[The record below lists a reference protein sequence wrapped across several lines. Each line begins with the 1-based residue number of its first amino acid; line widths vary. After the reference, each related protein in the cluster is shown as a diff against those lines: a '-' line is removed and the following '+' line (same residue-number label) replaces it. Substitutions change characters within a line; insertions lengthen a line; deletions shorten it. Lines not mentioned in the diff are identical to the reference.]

1 MELGGKT
8 MKKWRLTTE
17 EPPEKSMNVWVT
29 YMKDGERKVMATKY
43 LAQIKKFLFFDK
55 IEDVIAW
62 MPSEK
67 PEPYGIHEQGIYEQ
81 GIHGYKVFD
90 PDWCCRP
97 AVSVE
102 KQYSCPGKFEEE
114 TELDLCNKGMHFCK
128 NIVDCFSYKRFDS
141 DNKVAEV
148 IAYGKIVENGNKCC
162 TDKLEIVRELSWEE
176 VLEKVNTGK
185 GCTGIG
191 NSGNHNSGD
200 CNSGNRNSG
209 NYNSGNRNS
218 GYCNSGDCNSGNRNS
233 GNCNSGDWNTT
244 NYSSGCFNTIEEKIR
259 MFNKPSKWTY
269 NDWLKSDAY
278 FIMKK
283 LNCGIAWI
291 SEKEMTEEEKKNH
304 PEYKT
309 IGGYLREC
317 NTDEPQKKWDCLSED
332 NKKEIMSLPNFDE
345 KIFYEITGIRARE
358 GEK

>member
-1 MELGGKT
+1 

-97 AVSVE
+97 EVSVK
-102 KQYSCPGKFEEE
+102 KQYNCPGKFEEE

-191 NSGNHNSGD
+191 NSG
-200 CNSGNRNSG
+200 
-209 NYNSGNRNS
+209 YYNS
-218 GYCNSGDCNSGNRNS
+218 GYCNSGNR
-233 GNCNSGDWNTT
+233 NSGDWNTT

-259 MFNKPSKWTY
+259 MFNKPSNWAHE
-269 NDWLKSDAY
+269 DWLKSNAQY
-278 FIMKK
+278 IMRKISR
-283 LNCGIAWI
+283 CGTTWI
-291 SEKEMTEEEKKNH
+291 SEKEMTEEEKKKH

-309 IGGYLREC
+309 IGGYLRKC
-317 NTDEPQKKWDCLSED
+317 NTNKSQEKWDELSKD
-332 NKKEIMSLPNFDE
+332 DKKEILSLPNFDE
-345 KIFYEITGIRARE
+345 KIFYEITGIRVRE

>member
-55 IEDVIAW
+55 IEDVIAR

-191 NSGNHNSGD
+191 NSGNHNSG
-200 CNSGNRNSG
+200 
-209 NYNSGNRNS
+209 
-218 GYCNSGDCNSGNRNS
+218 YCNSGDW
-233 GNCNSGDWNTT
+233 NSGDWNTT
-244 NYSSGCFNTIEEKIR
+244 NHSAGCFNTTEGKIR
-259 MFNKPSKWTY
+259 MFNKPSDWTY
-269 NDWLKSDAY
+269 RDWLKSDAC
-278 FIMKK
+278 FIMKN
-283 LNCGIAWI
+283 LCCGTIWI
-291 SEKEMTEEEKKNH
+291 SKERMTEEEKKEH
-304 PEYKT
+304 PEYEVT
-309 IGGYLREC
+309 GGYLREYD
-317 NTDEPQKKWDCLSED
+317 TDERQKKWDRLSESV
-332 NKKEIMSLPNFDE
+332 KKEVMSLPNFDE
-345 KIFYEITGIRARE
+345 RIFHEITGIRVG
-358 GEK
+358 GERK

>member
-283 LNCGIAWI
+283 LNCGI
-291 SEKEMTEEEKKNH
+291 
-304 PEYKT
+304 
-309 IGGYLREC
+309 C